1 MPRVICSANL
11 FRIPN
16 LIWMLQFYWQGMS
29 PDRKSAPEG
38 HAGGKFNLPRK
49 RGEVASSAALLRA

>member
-1 MPRVICSANL
+1 
-11 FRIPN
+11 
-16 LIWMLQFYWQGMS
+16 MLQFYWQGMS